1 MKRMWIG
8 AGLLLV
14 LLALGIGLCWGFDA
28 LHRPLA
34 AQMEAAGTAALAGNW
49 TEAVETVEEA
59 REKWERFRHFTAAV
73 ADHQPLEEI
82 DGLFARLQVL
92 AGGRVVTEFAAECR
106 HLAILAEAIADS
118 QGLSWWSLL

>member
-8 AGLLLV
+8 VALLGV
-14 LLALGIGLCWGFDA
+14 LLAVGIGLHFGFDA

-34 AQMEAAGTAALAGNW
+34 RQLEAAGTAALAGNW
-49 TEAVETVEEA
+49 QEAGAAVEES
-59 REKWERFRHFTAAV
+59 REKWEQFRCFTAAV

-92 AGGRVVTEFAAECR
+92 ADRGAVTEFTAECR
-106 HLAILAEAIADS
+106 QLAILADAIADT